1 MIYYKKAK
9 RKEEREFQKYLMNFS
24 RMTKET
30 YEEYKNFM
38 EVNISQRSTEDIL
51 KESMEIQQRIASQK
65 QKVVK

>member
-9 RKEEREFQKYLMNFS
+9 RKEKREFQKYLMNFS